1 MPDIAIGSA
10 SDMHQTADGHY
21 WISTYGSGLFYWNGY
36 DFTTYNIYNSNL
48 ASDYIKTIHEDLSG
62 QLWFTHTYVNSVLNP
77 DRFQNNGG
85 IFGQVYFDSNQNEA
99 YDVAEEA
106 RLPFQRVKENHSDQV
121 AITSQ
126 NGTYAFYPES
136 GDAYALSIETN
147 EFQITTAE
155 ILEGQFERSSITGL
169 DFGLWTAETEDALSL
184 DITPGPAVC
193 GRQMPIWVN
202 FENEGLEKVSGQVTL
217 FFDED
222 FEIESTLPQSIDQ
235 GADFITW
242 QFTDLRPRESR
253 GYYAILTTPL
263 IDVIIDTFPLPDT
276 LDIDIDLDFDARLTT
291 DNGSVEKSLSESF
304 LCSYDPNDK
313 AAQPTGESI
322 DSFSLL
328 GEPIDYTIRFQNMGN
343 FKAFDVIV
351 RDTIDNNMDM
361 SSLEILSSSHE
372 MVTNLNENIVTFIF
386 KDINLPPE
394 SETEAGSQGYIKYRI
409 AARNGIL
416 DYSLIK
422 NTASIYFD
430 FNQPIRTNTT
440 TNILVETLPTTSI
453 IEKSNAESQFSLYPN
468 PTTGEFTFIT
478 SVEAE
483 EIKSI
488 KVFNIEGKLVK
499 HYLSPVSDQTLSLND
514 AGVYLVEI
522 ETSAGKS
529 TTKLVVTK

>member
-202 FENEGLEKVSGQVTL
+202 L
-217 FFDED
+217 
-222 FEIESTLPQSIDQ
+222 
-235 GADFITW
+235 
-242 QFTDLRPRESR
+242 
-253 GYYAILTTPL
+253 
-263 IDVIIDTFPLPDT
+263 
-276 LDIDIDLDFDARLTT
+276 
-291 DNGSVEKSLSESF
+291 
-304 LCSYDPNDK
+304 
-313 AAQPTGESI
+313 
-322 DSFSLL
+322 
-328 GEPIDYTIRFQNMGN
+328 
-343 FKAFDVIV
+343 
-351 RDTIDNNMDM
+351 
-361 SSLEILSSSHE
+361 
-372 MVTNLNENIVTFIF
+372 
-386 KDINLPPE
+386 
-394 SETEAGSQGYIKYRI
+394 
-409 AARNGIL
+409 
-416 DYSLIK
+416 SLIH
-422 NTASIYFD
+422 I
-430 FNQPIRTNTT
+430 
-440 TNILVETLPTTSI
+440 
-453 IEKSNAESQFSLYPN
+453 
-468 PTTGEFTFIT
+468 
-478 SVEAE
+478 
-483 EIKSI
+483 
-488 KVFNIEGKLVK
+488 
-499 HYLSPVSDQTLSLND
+499 
-514 AGVYLVEI
+514 
-522 ETSAGKS
+522 
-529 TTKLVVTK
+529 